1 MSTTNTKP
9 DVAYIALASR
19 DVERT
24 ATFLGDHLELPA
36 FPLATPAGGTV
47 TAFRVGATALVLFP
61 EADDFLSS
69 PKPGVDHIAFAA
81 ADPVTARDATE
92 LAPLAID
99 AAGIGGT
106 QQTALDR
113 RHCCGVNVRF
123 APAPAVPEAQSP
135 LVTRIDHIGIASGN
149 NATAEA
155 VFCRRLGAVYESRQ
169 TDMEIAT
176 AMESFTSDKYGAIYH
191 TRPPRPVGGLRVSFL
206 TVGDLELEFLQNFD
220 PAQGFEIR
228 HGTAGNTKQDQS
240 AIGRFVETR
249 GGGLHHI
256 AFKVPDIDATLARMA
271 ARGHQMIDVVGR
283 PGSRRARIGFIHPS
297 STGGILFHFVDREEL
312 DQPTTVTTGAT

>member
-1 MSTTNTKP
+1 MSTAKTKP

-36 FPLATPAGGTV
+36 FPLATPAGDTV
-47 TAFRVGATALVLFP
+47 TAFRIGATALVLFP
-61 EADDFLSS
+61 EGDDFLAS
-69 PKPGVDHIAFAA
+69 PKPGVDHVALAA
-81 ADPVTARDATE
+81 ADPIAARDVAG
-92 LAPLAID
+92 LAPLAIN
-99 AAGIGGT
+99 AAGIAGT
-106 QQTALDR
+106 AQTALDR
-113 RHCCGVNVRF
+113 THTCGVNVRF
-123 APAPAVPEAQSP
+123 TPPLALPDTQSP
-135 LVTRIDHIGIASGN
+135 LVTRIDHIGIASGD
-149 NATAEA
+149 NAAAET
-155 VFCRRLGAVYESRQ
+155 VFCDRLGAVYESRQ

-191 TRPPRPVGGLRVSFL
+191 TRPPQPVGGLRVSFL

-256 AFKVPDIDATLARMA
+256 AFKVPEIDAMLARMA
-271 ARGHQMIDVVGR
+271 GHGHKMIDQVGR

-312 DQPTTVTTGAT
+312 DQPAPVTTGAT

>member
-1 MSTTNTKP
+1 MSPTTTKP
-9 DVAYIALASR
+9 DLAYIALASR

-24 ATFLGDHLELPA
+24 ATFLGEHLELPVFA
-36 FPLATPAGGTV
+36 LTTPAGDPV

-61 EADDFLSS
+61 EGDDFLAS
-69 PKPGVDHIAFAA
+69 PKPGVDHIALAA
-81 ADPVTARDATE
+81 SHPAAARDAAG

-99 AAGIGGT
+99 AAGLAGSE
-106 QQTALDR
+106 QTALDR
-113 RHCCGVNVRF
+113 SGTCGVNVRF
-123 APAPAVPEAQSP
+123 TPALALPETQSP
-135 LVTRIDHIGIASGN
+135 LVTRIDHIGIASGD

-155 VFCRRLGAVYESRQ
+155 VFCGRLGADYESRQ

-191 TRPPRPVGGLRVSFL
+191 TRPPQPVGGLRVSFL

-220 PAQGFEIR
+220 PSQGFEIR

-256 AFKVPDIDATLARMA
+256 AFKVPDIDALLTRMA
-271 ARGHQMIDVVGR
+271 GCGHQMIDHVGR

-312 DQPTTVTTGAT
+312 AEPATATTGAT